1 MNFENPSGDEL
12 VARSPSCL
20 HSFAW
25 KPCEKTPAGSSA
37 GIGNPRSTMEPT
49 FEKLLVILAEAGVQF
64 VIVGGV
70 AVTLHGYVRLTE
82 DVDILIEASA
92 PNIRRFLDSL
102 ADYGEGF
109 ARELSPDDFTDEEG
123 AIRIVEEAELSQ
135 IDIFTRMSGLRYP
148 DLRSDAEIL
157 SLRGHSIP
165 YASKAALIRLKS
177 QSVREK
183 DQFDVAALK
192 RLEIDPRA
200 FD

>member
-1 MNFENPSGDEL
+1 
-12 VARSPSCL
+12 
-20 HSFAW
+20 
-25 KPCEKTPAGSSA
+25 
-37 GIGNPRSTMEPT
+37 MEPT
-49 FEKLLVILAEAGVQF
+49 FEKLLVILAEASVQF

-92 PNIRRFLDSL
+92 SNLQRFLDSL

-123 AIRIVEEAELSQ
+123 AIRIVEEVELSQ
-135 IDIFTRMSGLRYP
+135 IDIFARMSGLRYP
-148 DLRSDAEIL
+148 DLRADAEIL
-157 SLRGHSIP
+157 SLRGHSVP

-183 DQFDVAALK
+183 DRFDVAALK

>member
-1 MNFENPSGDEL
+1 
-12 VARSPSCL
+12 
-20 HSFAW
+20 
-25 KPCEKTPAGSSA
+25 
-37 GIGNPRSTMEPT
+37 MEPT
-49 FEKLLVILAEAGVQF
+49 FEKLLVILAEAGVRF

-92 PNIRRFLDSL
+92 PNIQRFLDSL

-123 AIRIVEEAELSQ
+123 AIRIVEEVEFSQ
-135 IDIFTRMSGLRYP
+135 IDIFTRMSGLSYP
-148 DLRSDAEIL
+148 DLRSDAAIL
-157 SLRGHSIP
+157 TLRGHSIP